1 MTAEARQHFDSPAK
15 AIRGDEHPQKP
26 DDAATTVLR
35 ASNGAEYLC
44 HSEAC
49 EMVVRV
55 TWGESVGDHE
65 QMLECQTC
73 NRLFEFPSIERQP
86 ESGRLFKLID
96 RARKG
101 DKQAKDAWWAILE
114 TERRPTILKKLTI
127 GGVRQDDLPDAHH
140 QVGMKIYDKIELLI
154 ATHAYFKFELRIINE
169 ISRKWRLNYWR
180 EGEPLDLVLTE
191 VQKSNPSNEAFYE

>member
-1 MTAEARQHFDSPAK
+1 MAQREQYGQSGAIKSARIGARKGGSALSD
-15 AIRGDEHPQKP
+15 
-26 DDAATTVLR
+26 
-35 ASNGAEYLC
+35 GAEYLC
-44 HSEAC
+44 DRNTC

-55 TWGESVGDHE
+55 IRGDSVGDHE
-65 QMLECQTC
+65 QMLECQAC

-114 TERRPTILKKLTI
+114 TERRPTILKKLII

-140 QVGMKIYDKIELLI
+140 QVGMKIYNKIELLI
-154 ATHAYFKFELRIINE
+154 ATYAYFKFELRIINDVC
-169 ISRKWRLNYWR
+169 RTWRRHYWIF
-180 EGEPLDLVLTE
+180 GEPLESGLKE
-191 VQKSNPSNEAFYE
+191 VEGKRRFKEDF